1 MSNIDLFILSFTL
14 LSISLYSTYKNY
26 SNKNLKSYILGDKSV
41 NWRTIGLSVMATQ
54 ASAITFL
61 STPGQG
67 YVDGMSFIQN
77 YLGLPIA
84 LIIVSSIFVPIYYKS
99 NVYTA
104 YQYLET
110 RFDYKVRLLTS
121 LFFLMQRGLQAGITI
136 YAPSI
141 ILTTILGW
149 DLTITVILVGS
160 LIILYTVIGGSRAV
174 SLTHKHQM
182 TIIFIGLIVLFT
194 FLLNFI
200 LKDISF
206 YNSLQLMGLFDKNNA
221 INLSFDF
228 SEKYTIWSG
237 LFGGFFLSLSYF
249 GTDQSQVSRYIN
261 GKNIKESQMGLIFN
275 AFMKIPLQF
284 FILFIGLLLFVFYSL
299 NQPPLNF
306 NKSLLSYQQSIDNS
320 LIENYEKENTLIFE
334 KKKELLNSYFN
345 NSTDEKLNKK
355 IIELNNDLDIN
366 RKNFES
372 EVLANGY
379 IMKKPESDFIFLRFI
394 LDYLPI
400 GLIGFLIAVIFSA
413 AMSSTSAEIS
423 ALSAITTIDIYKR
436 FFKSDVLTKN
446 DVIISKFFSFLWG
459 VIAILFSLFFVQ
471 KENLIESINIV
482 ASLLYG
488 NVLGI
493 FLVAFFNKTIKSN
506 NIFIGAI
513 LSQTIV
519 LIIYFNQGDSIGY
532 LWFNFIGTL
541 LTCSISYFLYIL
553 NENINNSTT

>member
-26 SNKNLKSYILGDKSV
+26 SNKNLKSYILGNKSA

-84 LIIVSSIFVPIYYKS
+84 LIVVSLIFVPIYYKS

-104 YQYLET
+104 YEYLET

-221 INLSFDF
+221 INLSFDL

-306 NKSLLSYQQSIDNS
+306 NKSLLSYQKSIDNS
-320 LIENYEKENTLIFE
+320 LIENYEIENTLIFE

-345 NSTDEKLNKK
+345 NSTDEKLNKQ
-355 IIELNNDLDIN
+355 IIELNNDLDMN

-372 EVLANGY
+372 EVVANGY
-379 IMKKPESDFIFLRFI
+379 IMKKPESDFIFLTFI

-446 DVIISKFFSFLWG
+446 DVIISKFFNFLWG

-493 FLVAFFNKTIKSN
+493 FLVAFFNKKIKSN
-506 NIFIGAI
+506 NVFIGAI

-553 NENINNSTT
+553 NENINNSTK

>member
-26 SNKNLKSYILGDKSV
+26 SNKNLKSYILGNKSA

-67 YVDGMSFIQN
+67 YVEGMSFIQN

-84 LIIVSSIFVPIYYKS
+84 LIVVSLIFVPIYYKS

-104 YQYLET
+104 YEYLER

-160 LIILYTVIGGSRAV
+160 LIILYTVVGGSRAV

-182 TIIFIGLIVLFT
+182 IVIFIGLIVLFT

-306 NKSLLSYQQSIDNS
+306 NKSLLSYQKSIDNS

-345 NSTDEKLNKK
+345 NSKDEKLNKQ

-379 IMKKPESDFIFLRFI
+379 IMKKPESDFIFLTFI

-436 FFKSDVLTKN
+436 FFKSGIFTKN
-446 DVIISKFFSFLWG
+446 DVIISKFFNFIWG

-493 FLVAFFNKTIKSN
+493 FLVAFFNKKIKSN
-506 NIFIGAI
+506 NVFIGAI

-553 NENINNSTT
+553 NENINNSTN

>member
-26 SNKNLKSYILGDKSV
+26 SNKNLKSYILGNKSA
-41 NWRTIGLSVMATQ
+41 NWKTVGLSVMATQ

-67 YVDGMSFIQN
+67 YVEGMSFIQN

-84 LIIVSSIFVPIYYKS
+84 LIIVSLIFVPIYYKS

-104 YQYLET
+104 YEYLET

-149 DLTITVILVGS
+149 DLTITVVLVGS
-160 LIILYTVIGGSRAV
+160 LIILYTVVGGSRAV

-306 NKSLLSYQQSIDNS
+306 NKSLLSYQKSIDNS

-345 NSTDEKLNKK
+345 DSKDEKLNKQ

-379 IMKKPESDFIFLRFI
+379 IMKKPESDFIFLTFI

-446 DVIISKFFSFLWG
+446 DVIISKFFNFIWG

-493 FLVAFFNKTIKSN
+493 FLVAFFSKKIKSN
-506 NIFIGAI
+506 NVFIGAI

-541 LTCSISYFLYIL
+541 LTCSISYFLYMF
-553 NENINNSTT
+553 NENINNSTK

>member
-26 SNKNLKSYILGDKSV
+26 SNKNLKSYILGNKSA

-84 LIIVSSIFVPIYYKS
+84 LIIVCSIFVPIYYKS

-104 YQYLET
+104 YEYLET

-149 DLTITVILVGS
+149 DLTITVVLVGS
-160 LIILYTVIGGSRAV
+160 LIILYTVVGGSRAV

-306 NKSLLSYQQSIDNS
+306 NKSLLSYQKSIDNS

-334 KKKELLNSYFN
+334 KKKELLNSFFI
-345 NSTDEKLNKK
+345 NSKDEKLNKQ

-372 EVLANGY
+372 EVVANGY
-379 IMKKPESDFIFLRFI
+379 IMKKPESDFIFLTFI

-436 FFKSDVLTKN
+436 SFKSDVFTKN
-446 DVIISKFFSFLWG
+446 DVIISKFFNFIWG

-493 FLVAFFNKTIKSN
+493 FLVAFFSKKIKSN
-506 NIFIGAI
+506 NVFIGAI

-541 LTCSISYFLYIL
+541 LTCSISYFLYML
-553 NENINNSTT
+553 NDNINNSTK

>member
-104 YQYLET
+104 YEYLET

-446 DVIISKFFSFLWG
+446 DVIISKFFNFLWG

-493 FLVAFFNKTIKSN
+493 FLVAFFNKKIKSN
-506 NIFIGAI
+506 NVLIGAI

>member
-104 YQYLET
+104 YEYLET

-160 LIILYTVIGGSRAV
+160 LIILYTVVGGSRAV

-182 TIIFIGLIVLFT
+182 TVIFIGLIVLFT

-446 DVIISKFFSFLWG
+446 DVIISKFFNFLWG

>member
-26 SNKNLKSYILGDKSV
+26 SNKNLKSYILGNKSA
-41 NWRTIGLSVMATQ
+41 NWKTVGLSVMATQ

-67 YVDGMSFIQN
+67 YVEGMSFIQN

-84 LIIVSSIFVPIYYKS
+84 LIIVSLIFVPIYYKS

-104 YQYLET
+104 YEYLET

-149 DLTITVILVGS
+149 DLTITVVLVGS
-160 LIILYTVIGGSRAV
+160 LIILYTVVGGSRAV

-306 NKSLLSYQQSIDNS
+306 NKSLLSYQKSIDNS

-345 NSTDEKLNKK
+345 DSKDEKLNKQ

-379 IMKKPESDFIFLRFI
+379 IMKKPESDFIFLTFI

-446 DVIISKFFSFLWG
+446 DVIISKFFNFIWG

-493 FLVAFFNKTIKSN
+493 FLVAFFSKKIKSTN
-506 NIFIGAI
+506 VFIGAI

-541 LTCSISYFLYIL
+541 LTCSISYFLYML
-553 NENINNSTT
+553 NENINNSTK

>member
-26 SNKNLKSYILGDKSV
+26 SNKNLKSYILGNKSA

-67 YVDGMSFIQN
+67 YVEGMSFIQN

-84 LIIVSSIFVPIYYKS
+84 LIIVSLIFVPIYYKS

-104 YQYLET
+104 YEYLET

-160 LIILYTVIGGSRAV
+160 LIILYTVVGGSRAV
-174 SLTHKHQM
+174 SLTHKYQM

-221 INLSFDF
+221 INLSFDL

-306 NKSLLSYQQSIDNS
+306 NKSLLSYQKSIDNS

-345 NSTDEKLNKK
+345 NSKDEKLNKQ
-355 IIELNNDLDIN
+355 IIELNNDLDMN

-372 EVLANGY
+372 EVVANGY
-379 IMKKPESDFIFLRFI
+379 IMKKPESDFIFLTFI

-436 FFKSDVLTKN
+436 FFKSDVFTKN
-446 DVIISKFFSFLWG
+446 DVIISKFFNFIWG

-493 FLVAFFNKTIKSN
+493 FLVAFFNKKIKSN
-506 NIFIGAI
+506 NVFIGAI

-553 NENINNSTT
+553 NENINNSTK

>member
-26 SNKNLKSYILGDKSV
+26 SNKNLKSYILGNKSV

-67 YVDGMSFIQN
+67 YVEGMSFIQN

-84 LIIVSSIFVPIYYKS
+84 LIVVSLIFVPIYYKS

-104 YQYLET
+104 YEYLER

-160 LIILYTVIGGSRAV
+160 LIILYTVVGGSRAV

-182 TIIFIGLIVLFT
+182 TVIFIGLIVLFT

-306 NKSLLSYQQSIDNS
+306 NKSLLSYQKSIDNS

-345 NSTDEKLNKK
+345 NSKDEKLNKQ

-446 DVIISKFFSFLWG
+446 DVIISKFFNFIWG

-493 FLVAFFNKTIKSN
+493 FLVAFFNKKIKSN
-506 NIFIGAI
+506 NVFIGAI

-553 NENINNSTT
+553 NENINNSTK

>member
-26 SNKNLKSYILGDKSV
+26 SNKNLKSYILGNKSA
-41 NWRTIGLSVMATQ
+41 NWKTIGLSVMATQ

-67 YVDGMSFIQN
+67 YVEGMSFIQN

-84 LIIVSSIFVPIYYKS
+84 LIIVSLIFVPIYYKS

-104 YQYLET
+104 YEYLET

-149 DLTITVILVGS
+149 DLTITVVLVGS
-160 LIILYTVIGGSRAV
+160 LIILYTVVGGSRAV

-306 NKSLLSYQQSIDNS
+306 NKSLLSYQKSIDNS

-345 NSTDEKLNKK
+345 NSKDEKLNKQ

-379 IMKKPESDFIFLRFI
+379 IMKKPESDFIFLTFI

-436 FFKSDVLTKN
+436 SFKSDVFTKN
-446 DVIISKFFSFLWG
+446 DVIISKFFNFIWG

-493 FLVAFFNKTIKSN
+493 FLIAFFNKKIKSN
-506 NIFIGAI
+506 NVFIGAI

-553 NENINNSTT
+553 NENINNSTK

>member
-26 SNKNLKSYILGDKSV
+26 SNKNLKSYILGNKSA

-84 LIIVSSIFVPIYYKS
+84 LIVVSLIFVPIYYKS

-104 YQYLET
+104 YEYLET

-306 NKSLLSYQQSIDNS
+306 NKSLLSYQKSIDNS
-320 LIENYEKENTLIFE
+320 LIENYEIENTLIFE

-345 NSTDEKLNKK
+345 NSTDEKLNKQ

-379 IMKKPESDFIFLRFI
+379 IMKKPESDFIFLTFI

-446 DVIISKFFSFLWG
+446 DVIISKFFNFLWG

-493 FLVAFFNKTIKSN
+493 FLVAFFNKKIKSN
-506 NIFIGAI
+506 NVFIGAI

-553 NENINNSTT
+553 NENINNSTK

>member
-104 YQYLET
+104 YEYLET

-446 DVIISKFFSFLWG
+446 DVIISKFFNFLWG

-506 NIFIGAI
+506 NILIGAI

>member
-26 SNKNLKSYILGDKSV
+26 SNKNLKSYILGNKSA

-67 YVDGMSFIQN
+67 YVEGMSFIQN

-84 LIIVSSIFVPIYYKS
+84 LIVVSLIFVPIYYKS

-104 YQYLET
+104 YEYLER

-160 LIILYTVIGGSRAV
+160 LIILYTVVGGSRAV

-182 TIIFIGLIVLFT
+182 IVIFIGLIVLFT

-306 NKSLLSYQQSIDNS
+306 NKSLLSYQKSIDNS

-345 NSTDEKLNKK
+345 NSKDEKLNKQ

-379 IMKKPESDFIFLRFI
+379 IMKKPESDFIFLTFI

-436 FFKSDVLTKN
+436 FFKSGVFSKN
-446 DVIISKFFSFLWG
+446 DVIISKFFNFIWG

-493 FLVAFFNKTIKSN
+493 FLVAFFNKKIKSN
-506 NIFIGAI
+506 NVFIGAI

-519 LIIYFNQGDSIGY
+519 LIIYFNLGDSIGY

-553 NENINNSTT
+553 NENINNSTN

>member
-26 SNKNLKSYILGDKSV
+26 SNKNLKSYILGNKSA
-41 NWRTIGLSVMATQ
+41 NWKTIGLSVMATQ

-84 LIIVSSIFVPIYYKS
+84 LIIVCSIFVPIYYKS

-104 YQYLET
+104 YEYLET

-149 DLTITVILVGS
+149 DLTITVVLVGS
-160 LIILYTVIGGSRAV
+160 LIILYTVVGGSRAV

-306 NKSLLSYQQSIDNS
+306 NKSLLSYQKSIDNS

-334 KKKELLNSYFN
+334 KKKELLNSFFN
-345 NSTDEKLNKK
+345 DSKDEKLNKQ

-372 EVLANGY
+372 EVVANGY
-379 IMKKPESDFIFLRFI
+379 IMKKPESDFIFLTFI

-446 DVIISKFFSFLWG
+446 DVIISKFFNFIWG

-493 FLVAFFNKTIKSN
+493 FLVAFFSKKIKSN
-506 NIFIGAI
+506 NVFIGAI

-541 LTCSISYFLYIL
+541 LTCSISYFLYML
-553 NENINNSTT
+553 NENINNSTK

>member
-26 SNKNLKSYILGDKSV
+26 SNKNLKSYILGNKSA

-67 YVDGMSFIQN
+67 YVEGMSFIQN

-84 LIIVSSIFVPIYYKS
+84 LIVVSLIFVPIYYKS

-104 YQYLET
+104 YEYLET

-149 DLTITVILVGS
+149 DLTITVILVGA
-160 LIILYTVIGGSRAV
+160 LIILYTVVGGSRAV

-306 NKSLLSYQQSIDNS
+306 NKSLLSYQKSIDNS

-345 NSTDEKLNKK
+345 NSKDEKLNKQ

-379 IMKKPESDFIFLRFI
+379 IMKKPESDFIFLTFI

-436 FFKSDVLTKN
+436 FFKSGVFTKN
-446 DVIISKFFSFLWG
+446 DVIISKFFNFIWG

-493 FLVAFFNKTIKSN
+493 FLVAFFNKKIKSN
-506 NIFIGAI
+506 NVFIGAI

-553 NENINNSTT
+553 NENINNSTK

>member
-14 LSISLYSTYKNY
+14 LSISLYGTYKNY
-26 SNKNLKSYILGDKSV
+26 SNKNLKSYILGNKSV

-67 YVDGMSFIQN
+67 YVEGMSFIQN

-84 LIIVSSIFVPIYYKS
+84 LIVVYLIFVPIYYKS

-104 YQYLET
+104 YEYLET

-160 LIILYTVIGGSRAV
+160 LIILYTVVGGSRAV

-182 TIIFIGLIVLFT
+182 TVIFIGLIVLFT

-221 INLSFDF
+221 INLSFDL

-306 NKSLLSYQQSIDNS
+306 NTSLLSYQKSIDNS
-320 LIENYEKENTLIFE
+320 VIENYEKENTLIFE
-334 KKKELLNSYFN
+334 KKKELLNSYFK
-345 NSTDEKLNKK
+345 NSKDEKLNKQ

-446 DVIISKFFSFLWG
+446 DVIISKFFNFLWG

-493 FLVAFFNKTIKSN
+493 FLVAFFNKKIKSN
-506 NIFIGAI
+506 NVFIGAI

>member
-14 LSISLYSTYKNY
+14 LSISLYGAYKNY
-26 SNKNLKSYILGDKSV
+26 SNKNLKSYILGNKSV

-67 YVDGMSFIQN
+67 YVEGMSFIQN

-84 LIIVSSIFVPIYYKS
+84 LIVVYLIFVPIYYKS

-104 YQYLET
+104 YEYLET

-160 LIILYTVIGGSRAV
+160 LIILYTVVGGSRAV

-221 INLSFDF
+221 INLSFDL

-306 NKSLLSYQQSIDNS
+306 NKSLLSYQKSIDNS

-345 NSTDEKLNKK
+345 NSKDEKLNKQ

-446 DVIISKFFSFLWG
+446 DVIISKFFNFLWG

-493 FLVAFFNKTIKSN
+493 FLVAFFNKKIKSN
-506 NIFIGAI
+506 NVFIGAI

-553 NENINNSTT
+553 NENINNSTK

>member
-26 SNKNLKSYILGDKSV
+26 SNKNLKSYILGNKSA

-84 LIIVSSIFVPIYYKS
+84 LIVVSLIFVPIYYKS

-104 YQYLET
+104 YEYLET

-306 NKSLLSYQQSIDNS
+306 NKSLLSYQKSIDNS
-320 LIENYEKENTLIFE
+320 LIENYEIENTLIFE

-345 NSTDEKLNKK
+345 NSTDEKLNKQ

-372 EVLANGY
+372 EVVANGY

-436 FFKSDVLTKN
+436 FFKSGVFSKN
-446 DVIISKFFSFLWG
+446 DVIISKFFNFIWG

-493 FLVAFFNKTIKSN
+493 FLVAFFNKKIKSN
-506 NIFIGAI
+506 NVFIGAI

-553 NENINNSTT
+553 NENINNSTK

>member
-26 SNKNLKSYILGDKSV
+26 SNKNLKSYILGNKSA

-67 YVDGMSFIQN
+67 YVEGMSFIQN

-84 LIIVSSIFVPIYYKS
+84 LIVVSLIFVPIYYKS

-104 YQYLET
+104 YEYLET

-160 LIILYTVIGGSRAV
+160 LIILYTVVGGSRAV

-306 NKSLLSYQQSIDNS
+306 NKSLLSYQKSIDNS

-345 NSTDEKLNKK
+345 DSKDEKLNKQ
-355 IIELNNDLDIN
+355 IIELNNDLDIS

-379 IMKKPESDFIFLRFI
+379 IMKKPESDFIFLTFI

-446 DVIISKFFSFLWG
+446 DVIISKFFNFIWG

-493 FLVAFFNKTIKSN
+493 FLVAFFNKKIKSN
-506 NIFIGAI
+506 NVFIGAI

-541 LTCSISYFLYIL
+541 LTCSISYFLYML
-553 NENINNSTT
+553 NENINNSTK

>member
-26 SNKNLKSYILGDKSV
+26 SNKNLKSYILGNKSA
-41 NWRTIGLSVMATQ
+41 NWKTIGLSVMATQ

-84 LIIVSSIFVPIYYKS
+84 LIIVCSIFVPIYYKS

-104 YQYLET
+104 YEYLET

-149 DLTITVILVGS
+149 DLTITVVLVGS
-160 LIILYTVIGGSRAV
+160 LIILYTVVGGSRAV

-306 NKSLLSYQQSIDNS
+306 NKSLLSYQKSIDNS

-334 KKKELLNSYFN
+334 KKKELLNSFFN
-345 NSTDEKLNKK
+345 DSKDEKLNKQ

-372 EVLANGY
+372 EVVANGY
-379 IMKKPESDFIFLRFI
+379 IMKKPESDFIFLTFI

-436 FFKSDVLTKN
+436 SFKSDVFTKN
-446 DVIISKFFSFLWG
+446 DVIISKFFNFIWG

-493 FLVAFFNKTIKSN
+493 FLVAFFSKKIKSN
-506 NIFIGAI
+506 NVFIGAI

-541 LTCSISYFLYIL
+541 LTCSISYFLYML
-553 NENINNSTT
+553 NDNINNSTK

>member
-26 SNKNLKSYILGDKSV
+26 SNKNLKSYILGNKSA

-104 YQYLET
+104 YEYLET

-446 DVIISKFFSFLWG
+446 DVIISKFFNFLWG

-493 FLVAFFNKTIKSN
+493 FLVAFFNKKIKSN
-506 NIFIGAI
+506 NVFIGAI